1 MNRFGIALRA
11 FFKMMNDSLFFG
23 QVEACMRQEVAQPP
37 LPSVAAT
44 KCVVRHDGLAVV
56 AVLQRE
62 ARLVDFLKE
71 PMDAYSDAQVG
82 AAVRQ
87 LHRDAGA
94 ALERMF
100 GLVPVESHD
109 EGETVTVEPGYDPA
123 GIRLTGNVAGAPPY
137 RGRLCHA
144 GWKATRCEVPEW
156 TGGGESAMVVAPAEV
171 QLD

>member
-1 MNRFGIALRA
+1 MSRFNLALRV
-11 FFKMMNDSLFFG
+11 FFRMMKDPRFCQ
-23 QVEACMRQEVAQPP
+23 QVEACMGQEALKAPTS
-37 LPSVAAT
+37 SVAAP
-44 KCVVRHDGLAVV
+44 KPVVRHDGLGVV

-100 GLVPVESHD
+100 GLVPVEGRE
-109 EGETVTVEPGYDPA
+109 EGEKLTVEAGYDPA
-123 GIRLTGNVAGAPPY
+123 RIRLSGNVAGAPPY

-144 GWKATRCEVPEW
+144 GWQATRCDVPEW
-156 TGGGESAMVVAPAEV
+156 TGGGESAMVVAPAEI